1 MRRRRKNLEDQAQA
15 EFDFIYA
22 LRQPCVFNMAK
33 KELLDYLPVASR
45 VWLCAAII
53 ALYDEFI

>member
-1 MRRRRKNLEDQAQA
+1 MSRRRIREDPDQF
-15 EFDFIYA
+15 EFDFVYA
-22 LRQPCVFNMAK
+22 LRQSCVFNMTK

-53 ALYDEFI
+53 ALYDEFV